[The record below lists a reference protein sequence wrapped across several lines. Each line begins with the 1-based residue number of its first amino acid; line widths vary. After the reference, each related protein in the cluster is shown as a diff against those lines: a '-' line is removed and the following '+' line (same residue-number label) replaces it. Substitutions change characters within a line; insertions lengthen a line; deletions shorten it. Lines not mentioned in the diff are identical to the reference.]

1 MRVIGIVAIFVLA
14 LATIVEGAVI
24 VRLSSRLDALDEKLA
39 HGPAGPDDVRAAR
52 REGISLA
59 RGGMEAA
66 PAPLPPPKLAPAPG
80 SAPPVPTGP
89 ATAML
94 AEALQSVE
102 GRQHLRG
109 AMELLREQDRQDRL
123 IRNAEQDIEREQ
135 RYRDRLSKV
144 LSLPGHEQEKLGQ
157 FYASLQAGRRK
168 VLEEMRSGVKNAEQ
182 ADDEIDNLED
192 STEQQVR
199 TLLGEQ
205 RMQQLRDARRNERGR
220 GRGQGGGQQ
229 GQGQQQQ
236 GQQAT
241 PPPPATPPT

>member
-14 LATIVEGAVI
+14 LAAIVEGAVI

-39 HGPAGPDDVRAAR
+39 HAPAAPDDVRASR
-52 REGISLA
+52 REGVSLA
-59 RGGMEAA
+59 RGDIGTAT
-66 PAPLPPPKLAPAPG
+66 LPPPKLAPTPG
-80 SAPPVPTGP
+80 STPPVPTGP
-89 ATAML
+89 ATALL

-123 IRNAEQDIEREQ
+123 IRNAEQEVEREQ

-144 LSLPGHEQEKLGQ
+144 LSLPTHEQEKLGQ
-157 FYASLQAGRRK
+157 FYGSLQAGRRK

-182 ADDEIDNLED
+182 ADDEIDTLKD

-199 TLLGEQ
+199 ALLGEQ
-205 RMQQLRDARRNERGR
+205 RMQQLRDARRTERGR
-220 GRGQGGGQQ
+220 GRGQGQ
-229 GQGQQQQ
+229 GQGGGQQQQ
-236 GQQAT
+236 GQPGA
-241 PPPPATPPT
+241 PPPATPPT